1 MSGLPDPSDKVEP
14 GKEEGSRTRI
24 VHETGCNQI
33 LVCFPLAKSP
43 TTGPNVLKIPFS
55 EVTPKMMREYIV
67 ERERPLSAAALEPER
82 KLEALEWIAWAT
94 GTLIGSI
101 L

>member
-33 LVCFPLAKSP
+33 LVCFLLAKSP

-55 EVTPKMMREYIV
+55 EVTPNG
-67 ERERPLSAAALEPER
+67 LALEGPFC
-82 KLEALEWIAWAT
+82 
-94 GTLIGSI
+94 GTLRTFVGI
-101 L
+101 

>member
-14 GKEEGSRTRI
+14 GKEEGRRTRI

-33 LVCFPLAKSP
+33 LVCFLLAKSP

-55 EVTPKMMREYIV
+55 RAVAQLDLTQ
-67 ERERPLSAAALEPER
+67 
-82 KLEALEWIAWAT
+82 EAT
-94 GTLIGSI
+94 KGTKTNL
-101 L
+101 

>member
-1 MSGLPDPSDKVEP
+1 LLSSGTMSGLPDPSDKVEP

-33 LVCFPLAKSP
+33 LVCFLLAKSP

-55 EVTPKMMREYIV
+55 EVTPISKY
-67 ERERPLSAAALEPER
+67 R
-82 KLEALEWIAWAT
+82 KFFCTDL
-94 GTLIGSI
+94 
-101 L
+101 

>member
-24 VHETGCNQI
+24 MHETGCNRI
-33 LVCFPLAKSP
+33 LVRFLLAKSP

-55 EVTPKMMREYIV
+55 EATPGWT
-67 ERERPLSAAALEPER
+67 ERFDGDDDSRLAVRQAYFSKLQIIEPFV
-82 KLEALEWIAWAT
+82 
-94 GTLIGSI
+94 
-101 L
+101 